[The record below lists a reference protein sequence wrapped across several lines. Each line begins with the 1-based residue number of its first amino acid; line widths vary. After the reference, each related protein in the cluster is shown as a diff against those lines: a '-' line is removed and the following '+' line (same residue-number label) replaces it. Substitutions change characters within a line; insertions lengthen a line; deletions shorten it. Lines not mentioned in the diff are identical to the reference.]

1 MAVRKGPRV
10 SARKRDLPP
19 RRGPKA
25 ARGEIAERILT
36 AARTSFATRGYAGT
50 TLRDVAAATSVDRA
64 LVTYYFTSKA
74 GLLAAAIQP
83 PEGFIED
90 AIRASSAPLRQRGR
104 ALTENMLTQWE
115 TPGLAEVLRS
125 IILTAAHEP
134 AAMQRLRG
142 VFTGSLLAAVA
153 SHLDEDERTLRAGLV
168 ASQLIGVAMARYVWR
183 VGALAELDRDQVVRY
198 VAPTIQRYLTGR
210 LPASPQPPAASGVE
224 VGQHG

>member
-1 MAVRKGPRV
+1 MATRKRPPV
-10 SARKRDLPP
+10 SARRPDLPP
-19 RRGPKA
+19 SRGPKA

-36 AARTSFATRGYAGT
+36 EARTSFATHGCAGT
-50 TLRDVAAATSVDRA
+50 TLRDVAAAAGVDRA

-74 GLLAAAIQP
+74 GLLAAAIEP
-83 PEGFIED
+83 PEAFIED
-90 AIRASSAPLRQRGR
+90 AIRASSAPLRHRGR

-153 SHLDEDERTLRAGLV
+153 GHLDDDERTLRAGLV
-168 ASQLIGVAMARYVWR
+168 ASQLIGVAMARYIWR

-210 LPASPQPPAASGVE
+210 L
-224 VGQHG
+224 

>member
-1 MAVRKGPRV
+1 MAMRKRPPAA
-10 SARKRDLPP
+10 ARKRDLPP

-25 ARGEIAERILT
+25 ARGQVAGRILT

-50 TLRDVAAATSVDRA
+50 TLRDVAAAAGVDRA

-74 GLLAAAIQP
+74 GLLAAAIEP

-90 AIRASSAPLRQRGR
+90 ALRASSAPLRRRGR
-104 ALTENMLTQWE
+104 ALTENMLRQWE
-115 TPGLAEVLRS
+115 TPGPAEVLRS

-134 AAMQRLRG
+134 AALQRLRG

-153 SHLDEDERTLRAGLV
+153 GHLDDDDERTLRAGLV
-168 ASQLIGVAMARYVWR
+168 ASQLIGVAMARYVWH
-183 VGALAELDRDQVVRY
+183 VGVLAELDRDQVIRY

-210 LPASPQPPAASGVE
+210 LETSPQPPPA
-224 VGQHG
+224 

>member
-1 MAVRKGPRV
+1 MHKRPVV
-10 SARKRDLPP
+10 SARERDLPA

-25 ARGEIAERILT
+25 ARGEIAEQILT
-36 AARTSFATRGYAGT
+36 AARTSFADRGYAGT
-50 TLRDVAAATSVDRA
+50 TLRDVAAAARVDRA
-64 LVTYYFTSKA
+64 LVTYYFTSKT
-74 GLLAAAIQP
+74 GLLVAAIEP
-83 PEGFIED
+83 PAGFIED
-90 AIRASSAPLRQRGR
+90 ALRASSAPLRHRGH

-115 TPGLAEVLRS
+115 TPGPAEVLRS

-153 SHLDEDERTLRAGLV
+153 DHLDNERTLRAGLV
-168 ASQLIGVAMARYVWR
+168 ASQLIGVAMARYVWH

-210 LPASPQPPAASGVE
+210 L
-224 VGQHG
+224 

>member
-1 MAVRKGPRV
+1 MATGKSSPVPPRD
-10 SARKRDLPP
+10 RDRPA

-25 ARGEIAERILT
+25 ARGEVAERILA
-36 AARTSFATRGYAGT
+36 AARASFATRGYAGT
-50 TLRDVAAATSVDRA
+50 TVRDVAAAARVDRA

-74 GLLAAAIQP
+74 GLLVAAIEP

-90 AIRASSAPLRQRGR
+90 ALRASSAPLRRRGR
-104 ALTENMLTQWE
+104 ALTENMLSQWE

-153 SHLDEDERTLRAGLV
+153 GHLDDDERTLRAGLV

-198 VAPTIQRYLTGR
+198 VAPTIQRYLAGR
-210 LPASPQPPAASGVE
+210 LPAGPQPPPR
-224 VGQHG
+224 

>member
-1 MAVRKGPRV
+1 MAMRKRPPV
-10 SARKRDLPP
+10 AARKQDLPP

-25 ARGEIAERILT
+25 ARGEIAEQILT
-36 AARTSFATRGYAGT
+36 AARTSFADRGYAGT
-50 TLRDVAAATSVDRA
+50 TLRDVAAAANVDRA

-74 GLLAAAIQP
+74 GLLAAAIEP
-83 PEGFIED
+83 PAGFVED
-90 AIRASSAPLRQRGR
+90 ALRASSAPLRQRGR

-115 TPGLAEVLRS
+115 TPGPAEVLRS

-153 SHLDEDERTLRAGLV
+153 DHLDDDERTLRAGLV
-168 ASQLIGVAMARYVWR
+168 ASQLIGVAMARYVWH
-183 VGALAELDRDQVVRY
+183 VGVLAELDRDQVIRY

-210 LPASPQPPAASGVE
+210 LGITPQPPAASA
-224 VGQHG
+224 

>member
-1 MAVRKGPRV
+1 MHKGPPV
-10 SARKRDLPP
+10 SARERDLPP

-50 TLRDVAAATSVDRA
+50 TVRDVAAAARVDHA

-74 GLLAAAIQP
+74 GLLAAAMQP
-83 PEGFIED
+83 PVGFVED
-90 AIRASSAPLRQRGR
+90 AMRASAAPLRHRGR

-115 TPGLAEVLRS
+115 TPGPAEVLRS

-134 AAMQRLRG
+134 AALQRLRG

-153 SHLDEDERTLRAGLV
+153 GHLDDDERTLRAGLV

-198 VAPTIQRYLTGR
+198 IAPAIQRYLTGR
-210 LPASPQPPAASGVE
+210 LPASPPPAADPAAY
-224 VGQHG
+224 

>member
-1 MAVRKGPRV
+1 MATRKSSPV
-10 SARKRDLPP
+10 PARERDLPP

-25 ARGEIAERILT
+25 ARGEVAERILT

-50 TLRDVAAATSVDRA
+50 TLHGVAAAASVDRA

-74 GLLAAAIQP
+74 GLLAAAIEP
-83 PEGFIED
+83 PESFIED

-153 SHLDEDERTLRAGLV
+153 GHLDDDERTLRAGLV
-168 ASQLIGVAMARYVWR
+168 ASQLIGVAMARYVWG
-183 VGALAELDRDQVVRY
+183 VGALAELDRGQVVRY

-210 LPASPQPPAASGVE
+210 LPASPQPPAAPAP
-224 VGQHG
+224 

>member
-1 MAVRKGPRV
+1 MATRKSSPV
-10 SARKRDLPP
+10 PARERDLPP

-25 ARGEIAERILT
+25 ARGEVAERILT

-50 TLRDVAAATSVDRA
+50 TLHGVAAAASVDRA

-74 GLLAAAIQP
+74 GLLAAAIEP
-83 PEGFIED
+83 PESFIED

-153 SHLDEDERTLRAGLV
+153 
-168 ASQLIGVAMARYVWR
+168 
-183 VGALAELDRDQVVRY
+183 
-198 VAPTIQRYLTGR
+198 
-210 LPASPQPPAASGVE
+210 
-224 VGQHG
+224 

>member
-1 MAVRKGPRV
+1 MRKGPQV
-10 SARKRDLPP
+10 PAGDRDLPP

-25 ARGEIAERILT
+25 ARGEIADQILT

-50 TLRDVAAATSVDRA
+50 TLREVAAAAGVDHA
-64 LVTYYFTSKA
+64 LVTYYFTGKA
-74 GLLAAAIQP
+74 RLLAAAIDP
-83 PEGFIED
+83 PGGFIED
-90 AIRASSAPLRQRGR
+90 AIRASSAPLRDRGR

-115 TPGLAEVLRS
+115 TPGVAEVLRS

-134 AAMQRLRG
+134 AAMQRLRA

-153 SHLDEDERTLRAGLV
+153 GHLDADERTLRAGLV

-210 LPASPQPPAASGVE
+210 LLAD
-224 VGQHG
+224 GQGMRS

>member
-1 MAVRKGPRV
+1 MAVRKRPPV
-10 SARKRDLPP
+10 SARKPDLPP

-25 ARGEIAERILT
+25 ARGEIAEQILT

-50 TLRDVAAATSVDRA
+50 TLRDVAAAAGVDRA
-64 LVTYYFTSKA
+64 LVTYYFASKA
-74 GLLAAAIQP
+74 GLLAAAIEP
-83 PEGFIED
+83 PVGFIED
-90 AIRASSAPLRQRGR
+90 AIRASSAPLRHRGR

-153 SHLDEDERTLRAGLV
+153 GHLDDERTLRAGLV

-198 VAPTIQRYLTGR
+198 IAPTIQRYLTGR
-210 LPASPQPPAASGVE
+210 LWTSPQPPAAPAS
-224 VGQHG
+224 

>member
-1 MAVRKGPRV
+1 MRKRSPV
-10 SARKRDLPP
+10 PARKRDLPP

-25 ARGEIAERILT
+25 ARGETAERILT

-50 TLRDVAAATSVDRA
+50 TLRDVAAAASVDRA
-64 LVTYYFTSKA
+64 LVTYYFASKA
-74 GLLAAAIQP
+74 GLLAAATEP

-90 AIRASSAPLRQRGR
+90 AVRASSAPLRQRGR

-115 TPGLAEVLRS
+115 TPGPAEVLRS

-142 VFTGSLLAAVA
+142 VFTGSLLTAVA
-153 SHLDEDERTLRAGLV
+153 SHLDDDERTLRAGLV
-168 ASQLIGVAMARYVWR
+168 ASQLIGVAMARYIWR

-198 VAPTIQRYLTGR
+198 VAPAVQRYLTGR
-210 LPASPQPPAASGVE
+210 LPASPQPPAAPAP
-224 VGQHG
+224 

>member
-1 MAVRKGPRV
+1 MRKRPPV
-10 SARKRDLPP
+10 PARRRDLPP

-25 ARGEIAERILT
+25 ARGEIAERILSS
-36 AARTSFATRGYAGT
+36 ARASFAARGYAGT
-50 TLRDVAAATSVDRA
+50 TLRDVAAAAGVDHA

-74 GLLAAAIQP
+74 GLLAAAIEP

-90 AIRASSAPLRQRGR
+90 AIRASSAPLRYRGR

-125 IILTAAHEP
+125 IVLTAAHEP
-134 AAMQRLRG
+134 IAMQRLRG

-153 SHLDEDERTLRAGLV
+153 DHLDDGERTLRAGLV

-183 VGALAELDRDQVVRY
+183 VGALAELEQDQVVRY
-198 VAPTIQRYLTGR
+198 VAPTIQHYLTGR
-210 LPASPQPPAASGVE
+210 LRTSPQPPAASTS
-224 VGQHG
+224 

>member
-1 MAVRKGPRV
+1 MAMRKRRPV
-10 SARKRDLPP
+10 PTRKRDLPP

-50 TLRDVAAATSVDRA
+50 TLRDVAAAASVDRA

-74 GLLAAAIQP
+74 GLLAAAIEP

-90 AIRASSAPLRQRGR
+90 AIRASSAPLRHRGR

-115 TPGLAEVLRS
+115 TPGLAEVLQS

-134 AAMQRLRG
+134 TAMQRLRG
-142 VFTGSLLAAVA
+142 VFSGSLLAAVA
-153 SHLDEDERTLRAGLV
+153 GHLDDDERTLRAGLV

-183 VGALAELDRDQVVRY
+183 VGTLAELDRDQVVRY
-198 VAPTIQRYLTGR
+198 IAPTIQRYLTGR
-210 LPASPQPPAASGVE
+210 LPASPQPPAASTP
-224 VGQHG
+224 

>member
-1 MAVRKGPRV
+1 MAVRKRPPA
-10 SARKRDLPP
+10 SARNRDLPP

-36 AARTSFATRGYAGT
+36 AARTAFATRGYAGT
-50 TLRDVAAATSVDRA
+50 TLRDVAAVASVDRA
-64 LVTYYFTSKA
+64 LVTYYFASKA
-74 GLLAAAIQP
+74 GLLEAAIEL

-90 AIRASSAPLRQRGR
+90 AIRASSAPLRHRGR

-115 TPGLAEVLRS
+115 TPGQGEVLRS

-153 SHLDEDERTLRAGLV
+153 GHLDDDERTLRAGLA
-168 ASQLIGVAMARYVWR
+168 ASQLIGVAMARYIWR
-183 VGALAELDRDQVVRY
+183 VGALAELDRNQVVRY
-198 VAPTIQRYLTGR
+198 VAPTIQRYLTGQ
-210 LPASPQPPAASGVE
+210 LPTSPLPPAAPTP
-224 VGQHG
+224 